1 MLVVLGV
8 LLAVYFLAAPMWSDE
23 GEETTAPL
31 PTHTVAVIDHN
42 LLNSL
47 ELESEEGKLSFTLN
61 SSATEW
67 NWSENGDVPLDN
79 MAFAELV
86 TALNEAKTSYKLE
99 DVSEAQLAEFGLDKP
114 TLRVRFGFSDGT
126 AKEYLVGDFN
136 NFNSLYY
143 LCDASAPN
151 TVYMI
156 NSGVKDALELDIFDF
171 VLIETPPTITAAK
184 ILDANYFNASQ
195 YRCFSYYPEGNEADY
210 TDRYVWYFDD
220 LAENMTGSPSE
231 KPLRGELAETLTE
244 LITKLAFEKCVALDY
259 SDEKYGFSEARK
271 LVIRY
276 KTDEGDKGVLTEKEY
291 VVYIGAQ
298 TEDGEI
304 YARTD
309 GSRLV
314 YTLAESD
321 EWITL
326 LTEEAPKLMP
336 DELWLPNYGRVDS
349 MTFSTGE
356 KSLEIKLK
364 TTDGKTSYSS
374 DASDDGEKLAA
385 LVKALEDMR
394 AKSNIAYFE
403 DDAAAVEKT
412 EIFRVL
418 ISFSEGNQPVSEL
431 VVTRFSLNYCKVSFN
446 GREDQLV
453 TLEDAQK
460 LADAISAF
468 FAE

>member
-8 LLAVYFLAAPMWSDE
+8 LLAVYFIAAPMWSDE
-23 GEETTAPL
+23 GDETTAPL

-114 TLRVRFGFSDGT
+114 ALRVRFGFSDGT

-143 LCDASAPN
+143 LCEASAPN

-349 MTFSTGE
+349 MTFSTGG

-394 AKSNIAYFE
+394 AKSNVAYFE

-418 ISFSEGNQPVSEL
+418 ISFSEGNQPVSEI

>member
-136 NFNSLYY
+136 SFNSLYY

-321 EWITL
+321 EWITI

-349 MTFSTGE
+349 MTFSTGG